1 MSEETVRRV
10 KGNWRTTVMGIP
22 IFLFGIIM
30 LVMKVLCWFKITD
43 ACDFTIGEILPTLAL
58 GYSLIMAKDSLLEGV
73 TMGLFK
79 LKK

>member
-1 MSEETVRRV
+1 
-10 KGNWRTTVMGIP
+10 MGIP

-43 ACDFTIGEILPTLAL
+43 VCDFTIGEILPTLAL